1 MQNPS
6 DKPIQGKGSHHQ
18 FDRSLRSIHYQEF
31 SITGDQ
37 VAGCIYLLK
46 ADSKLLAMEEAP
58 YESESLLQ
66 KLLADHADLLAGDQI
81 DAEEP
86 RRWLL
91 VTREMAVPGEPDGA
105 GRWSLDHL
113 FLDQDAIPTL
123 VEVKRSSDTR
133 IRREVIGQMLDYAA
147 NAVVYW
153 PFEEIKAR
161 FESRCKDDGDDPD
174 AKLVGLLGE
183 GQDISNFW
191 QSVKTNLQAGRVRL
205 LFIADEIPIEL
216 RRVVEFLNSQMDPA
230 EVLAIEV
237 KQFVGENLKTLVPR
251 VVGQT
256 ESARRKKKVEPGEPR
271 QWDESSFFSEL
282 SQRRGEQEA
291 AVARRLLD
299 WANEHGLRI
308 WWGQGKK
315 DGSFFP
321 MYDNR
326 FGQNFLFSVWTYG
339 NVEIQFQH
347 MKTPPFGEE
356 GKRRELAQRLSAIG
370 VSISEDALK
379 KRPTFGLSLLLQ
391 PGQLDAFMGAFDW
404 VLSEIEK
411 FEIKTDSNRP
421 VDRPEGAHPKSS
433 E

>member
-1 MQNPS
+1 M
-6 DKPIQGKGSHHQ
+6 
-18 FDRSLRSIHYQEF
+18 
-31 SITGDQ
+31 
-37 VAGCIYLLK
+37 AGRIYLLK
-46 ADSKLLAMEEAP
+46 EDSKLLAMEEAS
-58 YESESLLQ
+58 YDSESLLQ
-66 KLLADHADLLAGDQI
+66 KLLADHPDLLAGDQI

-91 VTREMAVPGEPDGA
+91 VTREMAVPGEQDGA
-105 GRWSLDHL
+105 ARWSLDHL

-147 NAVVYW
+147 NAVAYW
-153 PFEEIKAR
+153 PVEEIKAK
-161 FESRCKDDGDDPD
+161 FESRCKDDGDDPETE
-174 AKLVGLLGE
+174 LVGLLGE
-183 GQDISNFW
+183 GQDISTFW

-205 LFIADEIPIEL
+205 LFIADEIPTEL

-256 ESARRKKKVEPGEPR
+256 ETARQKKKVDRGEPR
-271 QWDESSFFSEL
+271 QWDESSFFSDL

-299 WANEHGLRI
+299 WAKNHGLRV

-321 MYDNR
+321 IVR
-326 FGQNFLFSVWTYG
+326 STGSASNFLFSVWTYG
-339 NVEIQFQH
+339 SVEIQFQH
-347 MKTPPFGEE
+347 MRRPPFAEE
-356 GKRRELAQRLSAIG
+356 GEAEGTCPAALGDRSLDTRR
-370 VSISEDALK
+370 
-379 KRPTFGLSLLLQ
+379 
-391 PGQLDAFMGAFDW
+391 
-404 VLSEIEK
+404 
-411 FEIKTDSNRP
+411 
-421 VDRPEGAHPKSS
+421 SS
-433 E
+433 EETTNIRSQLAVNARSLGQVRGSLRLGTVGDQEG

>member
-1 MQNPS
+1 M
-6 DKPIQGKGSHHQ
+6 
-18 FDRSLRSIHYQEF
+18 
-31 SITGDQ
+31 
-37 VAGCIYLLK
+37 AGRIYLLK
-46 ADSKLLAMEEAP
+46 EDSKLLAMEEAS
-58 YESESLLQ
+58 YDSESLLQ
-66 KLLADHADLLAGDQI
+66 KLLADHPDLLAGDQI
-81 DAEEP
+81 DADEP

-91 VTREMAVPGEPDGA
+91 VTREMAVPGEQDGA

-147 NAVVYW
+147 NAVAYW
-153 PFEEIKAR
+153 PVEEIKAK
-161 FESRCKDDGDDPD
+161 FESRCKDDGDDPETE
-174 AKLVGLLGE
+174 LLGLLGE
-183 GQDISNFW
+183 GQDSSTFW

-205 LFIADEIPIEL
+205 LFIADEIPTEL

-256 ESARRKKKVEPGEPR
+256 ETARQKKKVDHGESR
-271 QWDESSFFSEL
+271 QWDELSFFSDL

-291 AVARRLLD
+291 AIARRLLD

-321 MYDNR
+321 SYFNK
-326 FGQNFLFSVWTYG
+326 FGQHLLFSVWTYG
-339 NVEIQFQH
+339 SVELQFQH
-347 MKTPPFGEE
+347 MKRPPFAER
-356 GKRRELAQRLSAIG
+356 GKRKELAQRLSAIG
-370 VSISEDALK
+370 VSIPEEALK
-379 KRPTFGLSLLLQ
+379 KRPTFGLSVLTESAALAKFLET
-391 PGQLDAFMGAFDW
+391 FDW
-404 VLSEIEK
+404 VLSEIKKVENAL
-411 FEIKTDSNRP
+411 TTPS
-421 VDRPEGAHPKSS
+421 
-433 E
+433 